1 MFSTYN
7 QPYQNQGY
15 QQPQQS
21 SFGGIFGS
29 GSIFGGSEKLTPQT
43 IEQIVLQLQQQGI
56 PQNSIMDLEEVLN
69 EMVQKGTEKIS
80 NVLKQFIS
88 PELSQQVLSSI
99 ELEEL
104 EDDISGT
111 SNRGYPSASRG
122 YPSASR
128 GYPSAN
134 RGYPSASPGYPSA
147 NRGYPRA
154 PIYGNHAR
162 GEYEDNYDYEGGKKR
177 RTRRRRRSQRG
188 GFNDNTSSYGSNAAP
203 FQGGRRRRKSHK
215 KHNKSCKH

>member
-29 GSIFGGSEKLTPQT
+29 GSIFGGSERLTPQT
-43 IEQIVLQLQQQGI
+43 IQQIVLQLQQQGI

-104 EDDISGT
+104 EEDISGT

-134 RGYPSASPGYPSA
+134 RGYP
-147 NRGYPRA
+147 RA
-154 PIYGNHAR
+154 PMYGNHAR
-162 GEYEDNYDYEGGKKR
+162 GEYENSYDYEGGKKR